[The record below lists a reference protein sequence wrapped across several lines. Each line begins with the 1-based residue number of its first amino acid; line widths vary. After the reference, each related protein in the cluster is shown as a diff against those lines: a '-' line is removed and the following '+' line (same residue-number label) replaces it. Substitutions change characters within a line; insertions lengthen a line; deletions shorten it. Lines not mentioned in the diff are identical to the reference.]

1 MILKRKQ
8 ERLARVGDFCQI
20 KTSTL
25 IKMVD
30 SDVYRKDSLV
40 CIKELTDSHITRS
53 DLRKDRHSNN
63 KLLLADSELLF
74 IGQKSPFG
82 NDLVEVIPLS
92 MKSDRYKMGIRSLF
106 LKTPKKYTMR
116 AGSLKLANS
125 DVLEGFK
132 SSVISE
138 YIVKK
143 IRCSHGWQIAY

>member
-8 ERLARVGDFCQI
+8 ERLARVGDICQI

-30 SDVYRKDSLV
+30 SDVYQQDSV
-40 CIKELTDSHITRS
+40 VYINELTNSQITKR
-53 DLRKDRHSNN
+53 DLRKNRHSNN

-92 MKSDRYKMGIRSLF
+92 MKSDRYKMGIRNLF
-106 LKTPKKYTMR
+106 SKTPKKYTMR
-116 AGSLKLANS
+116 IGSLRLANS

-132 SSVISE
+132 SSVVSE
-138 YIVKK
+138 YIANK
-143 IRCSHGWQIAY
+143 IRCDHGWQITY